1 MESSREKSATVISY
15 RPDIRAEE
23 YQIWA
28 DCTIQVNC
36 WNAVILVSSNFSNRG
51 NFAFVYQATRMST
64 TPTTATAE
72 LQASDGSQSYSG
84 WLWQRWR
91 RKRKRDRARNLAIV
105 RFRLTREG
113 WHFLFVLLFI
123 FVGAVIREINLLIL
137 LAGTMIGLLNLQWR
151 FNTKTLQGLKVRR
164 RLPLRT
170 MVGAPTD
177 ISIEV
182 TNTRRWLG
190 SWLVLAEDQIQK
202 IQPNF
207 KRLTEK
213 GVALVDE
220 VQPQRTNSA
229 RYELRFL
236 ERGRYR
242 IGSTTISTRFPI
254 GLGRG
259 WRVIDNSVDLMVH
272 PHLGKLLPACRL
284 LLQAELEGTAKAVPR
299 ASVHEG
305 EFYGLRNWQTGDSRR
320 WIHWRT
326 TAKRGELSVRQFEQ
340 LQRRQLSVLL
350 DLYQPKSKPTKA
362 DRQAIE
368 RTVAFAATLASEL
381 VNRDRDRIAFAIAGE
396 IVHVL
401 PNVQSAVLVH
411 DLLDRLSEV
420 RPGATPNLVEAVTQI
435 SLSLM
440 RSPVLLVVST
450 RTDQFGVLRQE
461 LEDGVNHRFFDR
473 LQVRWLN
480 VSSGELEDYF
490 EWNPP
495 T

>member
-1 MESSREKSATVISY
+1 MPA
-15 RPDIRAEE
+15 
-23 YQIWA
+23 
-28 DCTIQVNC
+28 
-36 WNAVILVSSNFSNRG
+36 
-51 NFAFVYQATRMST
+51 T
-64 TPTTATAE
+64 TPTSANTE
-72 LQASDGSQSYSG
+72 SQASNGSQSYSG

-151 FNTKTLQGLKVRR
+151 FNTRTLQGLKVRR

-177 ISIEV
+177 VSIEL

-190 SWLVLAEDQIQK
+190 SWLVLAEDQLQK
-202 IQPNF
+202 IQPNS

-213 GVALVDE
+213 GVVLIDE
-220 VQPQRTNSA
+220 VQPQRTTSA

-242 IGSTTISTRFPI
+242 VGSTTISTRFPI

-259 WRVIDNSVDLMVH
+259 WRVIDNSADLMVH
-272 PHLGKLLPACRL
+272 PHLGRLLPACRA
-284 LLQAELEGTAKAVPR
+284 LLQAEMEGTAKAVPR

-305 EFYGLRNWQTGDSRR
+305 EFYGLRNWQSGDSRR
-320 WIHWRT
+320 WVHWRT

-340 LQRRQLSVLL
+340 LQRRQLSVVL
-350 DLYQPKSKPTKA
+350 DLYQPKSKPTGA
-362 DRQAIE
+362 ERQAVE

-381 VNRDRDRIAFAIAGE
+381 VSRDRNRIAFAIAGDK
-396 IVHVL
+396 VNVL
-401 PNVQSAVLVH
+401 PNVQSTVLVH

-420 RPGATPNLVEAVTQI
+420 RPGASPNLVEAISEI

-440 RSPVLLVVST
+440 RSPVLLVIST
-450 RTDQFGVLRQE
+450 RADQFNAIRQE
-461 LEDGVNHRFFDR
+461 LEAGGHHRLFDR

-480 VSSGELEDYF
+480 VANAELDTYF
-490 EWNPP
+490 DWKPP
-495 T
+495 V

>member
-1 MESSREKSATVISY
+1 MSVTSSPVANMDS
-15 RPDIRAEE
+15 
-23 YQIWA
+23 
-28 DCTIQVNC
+28 
-36 WNAVILVSSNFSNRG
+36 
-51 NFAFVYQATRMST
+51 
-64 TPTTATAE
+64 
-72 LQASDGSQSYSG
+72 QASNASQSYSG

-151 FNTKTLQGLKVRR
+151 FNTRTLQGLKVRR
-164 RLPLRT
+164 RIPTRT
-170 MVGAPTD
+170 MVGVPTD
-177 ISIEV
+177 VSIEI
-182 TNTRRWLG
+182 TNSRRWLG
-190 SWLVLAEDQIQK
+190 SWLVLAEDQLQK
-202 IQPNF
+202 VEPNV

-213 GVALVDE
+213 GVALIDE
-220 VQPQRTNSA
+220 VQPQRSTSA

-242 IGSTTISTRFPI
+242 IGSTTISTLFPI

-259 WRVIDNSVDLMVH
+259 WRALDNSVDLMVH
-272 PHLGKLLPACRL
+272 PHLGKLLPACRSL
-284 LLQAELEGTAKAVPR
+284 LHVELEGNAKAVPR

-340 LQRRQLSVLL
+340 LQRRQLSILL
-350 DLYQPKSKPTKA
+350 DLYQPKTKPSEA
-362 DRQAIE
+362 ERQAVE
-368 RTVAFAATLASEL
+368 RAIAFAATLATEL
-381 VNRDRDRIAFAIAGE
+381 VSRDRDRLAFAIAGE
-396 IVHVL
+396 SVDVL
-401 PNVQSAVLVH
+401 PNVQSVVLVH

-420 RPGATPNLVEAVTQI
+420 RPSAAPNLVDAVSQFR
-435 SLSLM
+435 LSLM
-440 RSPVLLVVST
+440 RTPVLLVIST
-450 RTDQFGVLRQE
+450 RPDQFAALRQE
-461 LEDGVNHRFFDR
+461 LEHGLSQRYFNR

-480 VSSGELEDYF
+480 ASNGELEPYF
-490 EWNPP
+490 QWQPP

>member
-1 MESSREKSATVISY
+1 MSVTPSPVANMES
-15 RPDIRAEE
+15 
-23 YQIWA
+23 
-28 DCTIQVNC
+28 
-36 WNAVILVSSNFSNRG
+36 
-51 NFAFVYQATRMST
+51 
-64 TPTTATAE
+64 
-72 LQASDGSQSYSG
+72 QASNASQSYAG

-151 FNTKTLQGLKVRR
+151 FNTRTLQGLKVRR
-164 RLPLRT
+164 RIPTRT
-170 MVGAPTD
+170 MVGVPTD
-177 ISIEV
+177 VSIEI
-182 TNTRRWLG
+182 TNPRRWLG
-190 SWLVLAEDQIQK
+190 SWLVLAEDQLLK
-202 IQPNF
+202 VEPNV

-213 GVALVDE
+213 GVALIDE
-220 VQPQRTNSA
+220 VQPQRSTSA

-242 IGSTTISTRFPI
+242 IGSTTISTLFPI

-259 WRVIDNSVDLMVH
+259 WRVLDNSVDLMVH
-272 PHLGKLLPACRL
+272 PHLGKLLPASRSL
-284 LLQAELEGTAKAVPR
+284 LHVELEGNAKAVPR

-340 LQRRQLSVLL
+340 LQRRQLSILL
-350 DLYQPKSKPTKA
+350 DLYQPKTKA
-362 DRQAIE
+362 SEAERQAVE
-368 RTVAFAATLASEL
+368 RAIAFAATLATEL
-381 VNRDRDRIAFAIAGE
+381 VSRDRDRLAFAIAGE
-396 IVHVL
+396 SVDVL
-401 PNVQSAVLVH
+401 PNVQSVVLVH

-420 RPGATPNLVEAVTQI
+420 RPSAAPNLVDAVSQLR
-435 SLSLM
+435 LSLM
-440 RSPVLLVVST
+440 RTPVLLVIST
-450 RTDQFGVLRQE
+450 RPDQFAALRQE
-461 LEDGVNHRFFDR
+461 LEYGLSQRYFNR

-480 VSSGELEDYF
+480 ASNDELEPYF
-490 EWNPP
+490 QWQPP

>member
-1 MESSREKSATVISY
+1 
-15 RPDIRAEE
+15 
-23 YQIWA
+23 
-28 DCTIQVNC
+28 
-36 WNAVILVSSNFSNRG
+36 
-51 NFAFVYQATRMST
+51 MSV
-64 TPTTATAE
+64 TPTTASVADPE
-72 LQASDGSQSYSG
+72 ASNVSQSYSG

-91 RKRKRDRARNLAIV
+91 RKRKRDRARNLAVV

-151 FNTKTLQGLKVRR
+151 FNTRTLQGLRIRR
-164 RLPLRT
+164 RVPLRT
-170 MVGAPTD
+170 MVGLPTD
-177 ISIEV
+177 VSIEV

-202 IQPNF
+202 IQPNV

-213 GVALVDE
+213 GVALIDE
-220 VQPQRTNSA
+220 VQPQRTTSA

-272 PHLGKLLPACRL
+272 PHFGKLLPACRT

-299 ASVHEG
+299 SSVHEG

-340 LQRRQLSVLL
+340 LQRRQLSVLV
-350 DLYQPKSKPTKA
+350 DLYRPKSKPTEA
-362 DRQAIE
+362 ERLAVE

-381 VNRDRDRIAFAIAGE
+381 VTRDRDRIAFAIAGE
-396 IVHVL
+396 KVDVL

-420 RPGATPNLVEAVTQI
+420 RPSASPNLKDAVNQI

-440 RSPVLLVVST
+440 RSPVLLVIST
-450 RTDQFGVLRQE
+450 RPDQFAALRQE
-461 LEDGVNHRFFDR
+461 LEGQTYQRFFDH

-480 VSSGELEDYF
+480 ASNGDLENYF
-490 EWNPP
+490 EWTPP

>member
-1 MESSREKSATVISY
+1 MSASSPSASASE
-15 RPDIRAEE
+15 P
-23 YQIWA
+23 
-28 DCTIQVNC
+28 
-36 WNAVILVSSNFSNRG
+36 
-51 NFAFVYQATRMST
+51 
-64 TPTTATAE
+64 
-72 LQASDGSQSYSG
+72 QASNSSQSYSG

-91 RKRKRDRARNLAIV
+91 RKRKRDRARNLANV

-151 FNTKTLQGLKVRR
+151 FNTRTLQGLKVQRR
-164 RLPLRT
+164 VPLRT

-190 SWLVLAEDQIQK
+190 SWLMLAEDQIQK
-202 IQPNF
+202 IQPSF

-213 GVALVDE
+213 GVAFIDE
-220 VQPQRTNSA
+220 VHPQRTTSA

-259 WRVIDNSVDLMVH
+259 WRVIDNSTDLMVH
-272 PHLGKLLPACRL
+272 PQLGRLLPACRS

-326 TAKRGELSVRQFEQ
+326 TAKRGDLSVRQFEQ

-350 DLYQPKSKPTKA
+350 DLYQPKTKPTEA
-362 DRQAIE
+362 ERQAVE
-368 RTVAFAATLASEL
+368 KTVAFAATLASEL

-396 IVHVL
+396 KVNVL

-411 DLLDRLSEV
+411 DLFDRLSEV
-420 RPGATPNLVEAVTQI
+420 RPGAAPNLIDAVNQI

-450 RTDQFGVLRQE
+450 RPDQFGALRQE
-461 LEDGVNHRFFDR
+461 LEEGVHHRFFDR

-480 VSSGELEDYF
+480 AGDGELDDYF
-490 EWNPP
+490 EWSPP
-495 T
+495 V

>member
-1 MESSREKSATVISY
+1 MSAT
-15 RPDIRAEE
+15 D
-23 YQIWA
+23 
-28 DCTIQVNC
+28 
-36 WNAVILVSSNFSNRG
+36 
-51 NFAFVYQATRMST
+51 ATTDAIES
-64 TPTTATAE
+64 
-72 LQASDGSQSYSG
+72 QASNGSQSYSG

-151 FNTKTLQGLKVRR
+151 FNTRTLQGLKVRR
-164 RLPLRT
+164 RIPQRT
-170 MVGAPTD
+170 MVGVPTD
-177 ISIEV
+177 VSIEI
-182 TNTRRWLG
+182 TNPRRWLG
-190 SWLVLAEDQIQK
+190 SWLVLAEDQLQK
-202 IQPNF
+202 VQPNN
-207 KRLTEK
+207 KRLVEK
-213 GVALVDE
+213 GVALIDE
-220 VQPQRTNSA
+220 VQPNGTTSA

-242 IGSTTISTRFPI
+242 VGSTTISTLFPI

-272 PHLGKLLPACRL
+272 PHLGKLLPACSS
-284 LLQAELEGTAKAVPR
+284 LLQPELEGSAKAVPR

-305 EFYGLRNWQTGDSRR
+305 EFYGLRNWQSGDSRR

-350 DLYQPKSKPTKA
+350 DLYQPKTKPTAA

-368 RTVAFAATLASEL
+368 LAVAFAATLASVL
-381 VNRDRDRIAFAIAGE
+381 VSRDRDRVAFAIAGE
-396 IVHVL
+396 TVEVL
-401 PNVQSAVLVH
+401 PNVQSTVLVH
-411 DLLDRLSEV
+411 DLLDRLSEF
-420 RPGATPNLVEAVTQI
+420 RPSATPNLSDAVNRI

-440 RSPVLLVVST
+440 RSPILLVVST
-450 RTDQFGVLRQE
+450 RPDQFSALRQE
-461 LEDGVNHRFFDR
+461 LEDGVNKRFFNH

-480 VSSGELEDYF
+480 VSIGELKNYF

>member
-1 MESSREKSATVISY
+1 
-15 RPDIRAEE
+15 
-23 YQIWA
+23 
-28 DCTIQVNC
+28 
-36 WNAVILVSSNFSNRG
+36 
-51 NFAFVYQATRMST
+51 MSVT
-64 TPTTATAE
+64 TPTAATVE
-72 LQASDGSQSYSG
+72 PQASNDSQSYSG

-113 WHFLFVLLFI
+113 WHYLFVLLFI

-151 FNTKTLQGLKVRR
+151 FNTRTLQGLKVRR
-164 RLPLRT
+164 RIPQRT
-170 MVGAPTD
+170 MVGVSTD

-182 TNTRRWLG
+182 SNPRRWLG
-190 SWLVLAEDQIQK
+190 SWLVLAEDQLQMV
-202 IQPNF
+202 QPNV
-207 KRLTEK
+207 KRLAEK
-213 GVALVDE
+213 GVALIDE
-220 VQPQRTNSA
+220 VQPQRSTSA

-242 IGSTTISTRFPI
+242 VGSTTISTRFPI

-272 PHLGKLLPACRL
+272 PHFGKLLPACRS
-284 LLQAELEGTAKAVPR
+284 LLQAELEGNAKAVPR

-305 EFYGLRNWQTGDSRR
+305 EFYGLRSWQTGDSRR

-350 DLYQPKSKPTKA
+350 DLYQPKIKPTDA
-362 DRQAIE
+362 DRYALEQ
-368 RTVAFAATLASEL
+368 TVAFAATLASEL

-396 IVHVL
+396 KVHVL
-401 PNVQSAVLVH
+401 PSVQSAVLVH

-420 RPGATPNLVEAVTQI
+420 RPSATPNLVDAVKQI

-440 RSPVLLVVST
+440 RSPILLVIST
-450 RTDQFGVLRQE
+450 RPDQFAAIRQE
-461 LEDGVNHRFFDR
+461 LDDGFNQRFFNR

-480 VSSGELEDYF
+480 VANGELGDYF
-490 EWNPP
+490 EWAPP
-495 T
+495 S